1 MAYINKEGMMFVEN
15 FNITLY
21 PAWDKEKFLCGVIL
35 EKFSSDDVYIG
46 RRNIYFD
53 VKYNNSN
60 DYFLLTEF
68 LSIKENLNK
77 LYALKNNSI
86 YKIIKEYKIVKG
98 V

>member
-1 MAYINKEGMMFVEN
+1 MAYINKEGMMVVGN

-35 EKFSSDDVYIG
+35 EKFSSDDIYIG
-46 RRNIYFD
+46 RIKVYFD
-53 VKYNNSN
+53 VEYNNPN
-60 DYFLLTEF
+60 DCFLLTEF

-77 LYALKNNSI
+77 LYASKNNSI
-86 YKIIKEYKIVKG
+86 YKIIKEYKFVKE